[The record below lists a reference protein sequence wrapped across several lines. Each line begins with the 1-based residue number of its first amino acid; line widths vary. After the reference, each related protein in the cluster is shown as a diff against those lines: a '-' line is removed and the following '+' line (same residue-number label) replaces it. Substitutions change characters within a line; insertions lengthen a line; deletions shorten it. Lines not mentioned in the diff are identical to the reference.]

1 MSSSKNYME
10 QGGNRTVIGG
20 ELVIEKDGR
29 LIFNETEVKPV
40 AFQKVSTASTVEELK
55 VDLNH
60 LIVKLKAA
68 GLMASK

>member
-29 LIFNETEVKPV
+29 LIFNGKEFKPV
-40 AFQKVSTASTVEELK
+40 ELQKVSTATTVEELK
-55 VDLNH
+55 VDLNR